1 MNKVKIKLL
10 VGSAAT
16 AMALSF
22 VPAAIPSAGAAS
34 TITIC
39 PAYGDG
45 TGASGGSTKIDIV
58 GEHKVVTVT
67 APEGYL
73 ISGYCVKAGTLTT
86 FVTVDPPQE
95 SVQITSPNGKGVS
108 HYSVIY
114 VPDGGGSSS

>member
-1 MNKVKIKLL
+1 MNKVKVL
-10 VGSAAT
+10 VGSAAA

-22 VPAAIPSAGAAS
+22 VPAMPSAGAAS

-45 TGASGGSTKIDIV
+45 TGASGGSKKIDVV

-73 ISGYCVKAGTLTT
+73 ISGYCVKAGTATT
-86 FVTVDPPQE
+86 FVSVNPPQE
-95 SVQITSPNGKGVS
+95 SIQISSPNGKGVS
-108 HYSVIY
+108 HYSVTY
-114 VPDGGGSSS
+114 VPDDGPSS

>member
-1 MNKVKIKLL
+1 MNKFKIL

-22 VPAAIPSAGAAS
+22 VPAAMPTAGAS
-34 TITIC
+34 NHITIC

-45 TGASGGSTKIDIV
+45 TGASGGSTKIDVV
-58 GEHKVVTVT
+58 GEQKVVTVT

-73 ISGYCVKAGTLTT
+73 ISGYCVKAGTQTT

-95 SVQITSPNGKGVS
+95 TVQISAPNGKGVS
-108 HYSVIY
+108 HYSVTY
-114 VPDGGGSSS
+114 VPDGGSSS

>member
-1 MNKVKIKLL
+1 MNKVKLL

-22 VPAAIPSAGAAS
+22 VPAAMPTAGAAD
-34 TITIC
+34 ITIC

-45 TGASGGSTKIDIV
+45 TGASGGSTKIDVV
-58 GEHKVVTVT
+58 GEQKVITVT

-73 ISGYCVKAGTLTT
+73 ISGYCVKAGTQTT
-86 FVTVDPPQE
+86 FVTVDPPAE
-95 SVQITSPNGKGVS
+95 SVQISSPNGKGVS

-114 VPDGGGSSS
+114 VPDGGGSGS